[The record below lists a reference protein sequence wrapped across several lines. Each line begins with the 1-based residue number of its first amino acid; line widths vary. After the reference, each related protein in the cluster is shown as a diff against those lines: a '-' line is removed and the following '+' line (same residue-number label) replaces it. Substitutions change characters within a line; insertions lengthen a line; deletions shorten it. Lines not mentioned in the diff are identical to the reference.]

1 MSTCRA
7 IIRYS
12 FTNTAE
18 EGSRTTALIT
28 ASISAISKES
38 ALDYLTKRYPERH
51 NMQITEVSL
60 IEGG

>member
-1 MSTCRA
+1 MSTFRTM
-7 IIRYS
+7 IRYS

-28 ASISAISKES
+28 ASLSTASKES

-51 NMQITEVSL
+51 NLQITDVSVV
-60 IEGG
+60 EGG

>member
-1 MSTCRA
+1 M
-7 IIRYS
+7 IRYS
-12 FTNTAE
+12 FTTSAE

-28 ASISAISKES
+28 AMLSVASKES

-60 IEGG
+60 VEGG

>member
-1 MSTCRA
+1 M
-7 IIRYS
+7 IRYS

-18 EGSRTTALIT
+18 DGSRTTALIT
-28 ASISAISKES
+28 ANLSAISNES

-60 IEGG
+60 VEGG